1 MTFDGCQRTG
11 GARTVATMDT
21 RTLGYIGLGVLVG
34 IVVATLIGLPP
45 LIWITAAI
53 VALVAI
59 VAVAMA
65 QSTGA
70 SDAARM
76 LARESVEDRQP
87 APEAA
92 KPAPTRYSDV
102 EMELVRAAD
111 DDSGTPAVWLHR
123 RGGRRVHRYAVTGG
137 WVVERV
143 STKDPDNPRKRVIGD
158 SLTFATEADAIAA
171 ADELAQGQA
180 PASPFPE
187 RPALTVA
194 EA

>member
-1 MTFDGCQRTG
+1 MTFDGCQRAG

-21 RTLGYIGLGVLVG
+21 RTLGYTGLGVLVG

-59 VAVAMA
+59 VAVAVA

-76 LARESVEDRQP
+76 LARESAQDTQP
-87 APEAA
+87 APEPAR
-92 KPAPTRYSDV
+92 PAPTRHSDV

-111 DDSGTPAVWLHR
+111 ADSGTPAVWLHR

-158 SLTFATEADAIAA
+158 SLTFATEADAMAA